1 MIKILFVCHGNS
13 MSVKDVSPF
22 DWVNRG
28 QIVPLE
34 KVLYYGFTTIQQMK
48 KYICTYPI
56 LL

>member
-28 QIVPLE
+28 QIMTLGKVP
-34 KVLYYGFTTIQQMK
+34 YYGFTTIQQMK
-48 KYICTYPI
+48 KYICTYLI